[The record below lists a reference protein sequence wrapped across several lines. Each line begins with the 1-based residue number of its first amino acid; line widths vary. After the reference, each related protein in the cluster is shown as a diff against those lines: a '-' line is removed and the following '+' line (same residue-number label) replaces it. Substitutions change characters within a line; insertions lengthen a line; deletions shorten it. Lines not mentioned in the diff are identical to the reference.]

1 MCAGVMALSLVAAG
15 CSSTGAPASV
25 PTRSVEELTK
35 DMGNAV
41 NSQASTKSVRITD
54 SGAQKDPTS
63 ADATQNF
70 VVEGTMDG
78 SNMLFEQNFSTGY
91 SVSMVLVDDKVYT
104 KANDKYWQLNGDVD
118 GATVA
123 KYADKWVSDDPNTTA
138 DNVKNTAPVKVLTTV
153 FTELQADT
161 FQKVDIVKR
170 NGKKVYQMTNDKGSE
185 VDVDPATMYP
195 IRIKLSNHPDTFE
208 FEKWN
213 NAATQVVPPADQT
226 VVYSG

>member
-1 MCAGVMALSLVAAG
+1 MRSRPVVLMCAGVMALSLVAAG
-15 CSSTGAPASV
+15 CSSTGATASV

-41 NSQASTKSVRITD
+41 NSQVSTKSVRITD

-104 KANDKYWQLNGDVD
+104 KRTTSTGSST
-118 GATVA
+118 AT
-123 KYADKWVSDDPNTTA
+123 W
-138 DNVKNTAPVKVLTTV
+138 TAPRWRSMPTSGSATTP
-153 FTELQADT
+153 TPL
-161 FQKVDIVKR
+161 
-170 NGKKVYQMTNDKGSE
+170 
-185 VDVDPATMYP
+185 PTM
-195 IRIKLSNHPDTFE
+195 
-208 FEKWN
+208 
-213 NAATQVVPPADQT
+213 
-226 VVYSG
+226 